1 MRLLAFSDDNIG
13 DEPFREQEYIPYLLR
28 IQRVPERN
36 QANMFY
42 IELLPTI
49 PDGREIRHRHTK
61 VCRQIFI
68 QVAMGIHV
76 TLQFFFIK
84 HFKIPF

>member
-1 MRLLAFSDDNIG
+1 MRLLAFLDDNIG

-49 PDGREIRHRHTK
+49 PDGRKISNRHAK
-61 VCRQIFI
+61 V
-68 QVAMGIHV
+68 
-76 TLQFFFIK
+76 
-84 HFKIPF
+84 

>member
-1 MRLLAFSDDNIG
+1 MIFDKKIHKRLEITSPAFLDDDIR

-61 VCRQIFI
+61 VCCQIFI
-68 QVAMGIHV
+68 QVAMSNHER
-76 TLQFFFIK
+76 F
-84 HFKIPF
+84 